1 MRIFTV
7 AATGLVAPA
16 VKAGHRMV
24 FLVGKA
30 ADRHAQQL
38 ARMKLQVWGDHVQK
52 TAGTQKLGPSGEGTP
67 SIQPFVVYEPGFNAI
82 ETGVA
87 VPRTDAAIPE
97 PTGAVLFLVGLAI
110 AATRMRRCG

>member
-1 MRIFTV
+1 MNADWDVIAIEPDLNLPDDGFYDALAIVENASLADPFSITFTW
-7 AATGLVAPA
+7 L
-16 VKAGHRMV
+16 
-24 FLVGKA
+24 
-30 ADRHAQQL
+30 
-38 ARMKLQVWGDHVQK
+38 
-52 TAGTQKLGPSGEGTP
+52 GEGTP